1 MPYYNYNPYGP
12 GTTGFGTAGQNSL
25 YGTLQQPMGMTGQQN
40 GMPQQQY
47 MIWVEGEVGAKAFQQ
62 PPGLPAN
69 MPIPLWDS
77 TDQIIYLK
85 SWNPMGMPNQMQKL
99 PYEFGQT
106 AGNLTGATGQSNAMS
121 QGNQNGISEGYA
133 TKDDLQ
139 KMKEEILSAM
149 QGQSKS
155 NGYSGNNKNNGMNNG
170 GGNMNN
176 GKSSV

>member
-1 MPYYNYNPYGP
+1 MPYYNSYLP
-12 GTTGFGTAGQNSL
+12 GNSPLYPSSQSPL
-25 YGTLQQPMGMTGQQN
+25 YGYYSMGQAGSQMQQS

-47 MIWVEGEVGAKAFQQ
+47 MIWVEGEVGAKAFQK
-62 PPGLPAN
+62 PPELPAN

-77 TDQIIYLK
+77 TDTIIYLK
-85 SWNPMGMPNQMQKL
+85 SWSPMGIPNQMQKIH
-99 PYEFGQT
+99 YEMEQQT
-106 AGNLTGATGQSNAMS
+106 AGNLTGATGQNNAMI

-139 KMKEEILSAM
+139 KMKEEILGAM

-155 NGYSGNNKNNGMNNG
+155 NGYSGNNRNNGTSNG